1 MNRFVSPLVLCAAI
15 LGAVA
20 DAGED
25 SPPIDIGSRLELL
38 VDDVLIDKLDGLAFK
53 LHSPRAAEVAL
64 EFNKPWEGSGNHYIT
79 VFRDDDGYHMYY
91 HSVSGRSNA
100 ASGKGWTSYTC
111 YATSRDG
118 VKWVR
123 PNLGLYKFQ
132 GSKKN
137 NIVYPGPFG
146 FEDGALL
153 FPYPNL
159 RPGAPPDQRY
169 LAPGARVQRTGDS
182 EIIRLFLFASPDR
195 VRWRQIGKTAI
206 INGLGTKKPS
216 TFYPPANLLD
226 SDHSLFWDAPSK
238 RYTLFMRDQRVLAGS
253 GERLRAVRRSTSTDL
268 LNWSYPEWTH
278 MKPSPPDQFYTFG
291 ARPYF
296 RAPHM
301 YLAFPMRYVRWRN
314 ARLPAKYKKQLG
326 VGVSDTVFVS
336 SRDGLHWDRRFLE
349 AFIRPGLDPLKWTDR
364 SNHTSMGL
372 VPTGTTEMSV
382 YTLEYFRLPV
392 PRVRRQVMRVDGVA
406 SINAPY
412 AGGQLTTRPL
422 VFRGNRLVINAS
434 TSASGGVRVE
444 ILKPDGTA
452 IDRFAGDN
460 AIEFF
465 GDSIEH
471 EVRWDQGPDVSSLA
485 GKPVRLRFLMK
496 DADLYSFRFSKSA
509 PPAAQS
515 GTDHQPSP
523 APRPIVTRPNVRTDR

>member
-1 MNRFVSPLVLCAAI
+1 
-15 LGAVA
+15 
-20 DAGED
+20 
-25 SPPIDIGSRLELL
+25 
-38 VDDVLIDKLDGLAFK
+38 
-53 LHSPRAAEVAL
+53 
-64 EFNKPWEGSGNHYIT
+64 
-79 VFRDDDGYHMYY
+79 
-91 HSVSGRSNA
+91 
-100 ASGKGWTSYTC
+100 
-111 YATSRDG
+111 
-118 VKWVR
+118 
-123 PNLGLYKFQ
+123 
-132 GSKKN
+132 
-137 NIVYPGPFG
+137 
-146 FEDGALL
+146 
-153 FPYPNL
+153 
-159 RPGAPPDQRY
+159 
-169 LAPGARVQRTGDS
+169 
-182 EIIRLFLFASPDR
+182 
-195 VRWRQIGKTAI
+195 VRWHQVGKTAI

-268 LNWSYPEWTH
+268 INWSYPEWTH

-465 GDSIEH
+465 GDSIAQV
-471 EVRWDQGPDVSSLA
+471 VRWDQGPDVSSLA

-496 DADLYSFRFSKSA
+496 DADLYSFRFTELDA
-509 PPAAQS
+509 AAAQS
-515 GTDHQPSP
+515 STD
-523 APRPIVTRPNVRTDR
+523 

>member
-1 MNRFVSPLVLCAAI
+1 
-15 LGAVA
+15 
-20 DAGED
+20 
-25 SPPIDIGSRLELL
+25 
-38 VDDVLIDKLDGLAFK
+38 
-53 LHSPRAAEVAL
+53 
-64 EFNKPWEGSGNHYIT
+64 
-79 VFRDDDGYHMYY
+79 
-91 HSVSGRSNA
+91 
-100 ASGKGWTSYTC
+100 
-111 YATSRDG
+111 
-118 VKWVR
+118 
-123 PNLGLYKFQ
+123 
-132 GSKKN
+132 
-137 NIVYPGPFG
+137 
-146 FEDGALL
+146 
-153 FPYPNL
+153 
-159 RPGAPPDQRY
+159 
-169 LAPGARVQRTGDS
+169 
-182 EIIRLFLFASPDR
+182 
-195 VRWRQIGKTAI
+195 
-206 INGLGTKKPS
+206 
-216 TFYPPANLLD
+216 
-226 SDHSLFWDAPSK
+226 
-238 RYTLFMRDQRVLAGS
+238 VLAGS
-253 GERLRAVRRSTSTDL
+253 GERLRAVRRTTSTDL
-268 LNWSYPEWTH
+268 VNWSYPEWTH

-372 VPTGTTEMSV
+372 VPTGANEMSV

-412 AGGQLTTRPL
+412 AGGQMTTRPL
-422 VFRGNRLVINAS
+422 LFRGNRLVINAS
-434 TSASGGVRVE
+434 TSASGGIRVE

-465 GDSIEH
+465 GDSIEQQ
-471 EVRWDQGPDVSSLA
+471 VRWDQGPDVSSLA

-496 DADLYSFRFSKSA
+496 DADLYSFRFSKLAAS
-509 PPAAQS
+509 AAQS
-515 GTDHQPSP
+515 STDRQT
-523 APRPIVTRPNVRTDR
+523 APRPIVTRPNVRTDRLGGVDIPAVAN